1 MLPNSGPAS
10 CCSKFKTEEASGGRN
25 RKVAL
30 IRKLAF
36 RGEGGLESQNQF
48 PRFCLAMKYYKRERV
63 VSANSEIGNQTRV
76 YILPREG
83 LSMPHDLSLDAIS
96 FIHVTQEITEGEA
109 GELIW

>member
-1 MLPNSGPAS
+1 
-10 CCSKFKTEEASGGRN
+10 
-25 RKVAL
+25 
-30 IRKLAF
+30 
-36 RGEGGLESQNQF
+36 
-48 PRFCLAMKYYKRERV
+48 MKYYKRERV

-109 GELIW
+109 GEMIW